1 MTQFS
6 DLNSAEVVAKVGE
19 TDQQYLASPSPA
31 LAKDRAQLRLRL
43 VELSNHKQEQL
54 YFLTEA
60 VVLLETAL
68 MEANELEDHIEL
80 SAALGETYL
89 TYYDL
94 TKEKRYLIITKQVVK
109 PLSHHA
115 HPLILIILI
124 RLSALE
130 GHFALVRH
138 WMTRLVRLPTM
149 HPVQLDDIHNT
160 KELSQLAQE
169 DWFKQL
175 LKQKLH

>member
-1 MTQFS
+1 MSQFS
-6 DLNSAEVVAKVGE
+6 DLSSAEVVAKVGE
-19 TDQQYLASPSPA
+19 TDQQFLVEPSPS
-31 LAKDRAQLRLRL
+31 LAKIRAQLRLRL
-43 VELSNHKQEQL
+43 VEISNQKQEQL

-68 MEANELEDHIEL
+68 MEVNALEDHIEL

-89 TYYDL
+89 TYYHL
-94 TKEKRYLIITKQVVK
+94 TQEQRYLIITKQVVK

-115 HPLILIILI
+115 HPLILFILV
-124 RLSALE
+124 RLNVLE
-130 GHFALVRH
+130 GHLSLAKH
-138 WMTRLVRLPTM
+138 WLTRLMHLPTL
-149 HPVQLDDIHNT
+149 HPLQFEDIQTT
-160 KELSQLAQE
+160 KELSKVVSE